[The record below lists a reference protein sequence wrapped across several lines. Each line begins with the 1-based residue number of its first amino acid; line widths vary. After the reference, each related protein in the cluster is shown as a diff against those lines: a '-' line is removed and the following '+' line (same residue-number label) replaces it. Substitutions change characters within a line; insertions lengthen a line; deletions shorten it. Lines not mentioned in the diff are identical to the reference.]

1 MSLDLLDRPS
11 LIASLPHGGIGAEIG
26 VDVGGFSEVILE
38 RNQPRELW
46 LVDCWHWQPRDQYGS
61 DPANAVETAM
71 EGKFQE
77 VIRRF
82 ADRPH
87 VHVMREWSV
96 PAAAKFPDEYF
107 DFVYLDANHLQVDL
121 DIQAWWPKIRIGGA
135 LCGHDYC
142 VVADYIDVKPKVD
155 KWVEQEGLTLFVAG
169 RNSPNIYEVNYPS
182 WLVIK
187 PERT

>member
-1 MSLDLLDRPS
+1 MLDLLDRNT
-11 LIASLPHGGIGAEIG
+11 LIGSLPHGGIGAEIG
-26 VDVGGFSEVILE
+26 VDVGLFSEVILE

-46 LVDCWHWQPRDQYGS
+46 LIDCWRHLPDS
-61 DPANAVETAM
+61 NDPANAVEAAQ
-71 EGKFQE
+71 EGKYQE
-77 VIRRF
+77 VLKRF
-82 ADRPH
+82 ASRPH
-87 VHVMREWSV
+87 VHVLREWSV
-96 PAAAKFPDEYF
+96 IAATQFQNEYF

-155 KWVEQEGLTLFVAG
+155 AWVKQVGLTLHVAG
-169 RNSPNIYEVNYPS
+169 LESDDVYSRNYPS
-182 WLVIK
+182 WLVFK

>member
-1 MSLDLLDRPS
+1 MQLDLLDRKS
-11 LIASLPHGGIGAEIG
+11 LIASLPSNGIAAEIG
-26 VDVGGFSEVILE
+26 VDVGTFSEVILE
-38 RNQPRELW
+38 VNRPSQLW
-46 LVDCWHWQPRDQYGS
+46 LIDCWHHQDAETYGS
-61 DPANAVETAM
+61 DPANAIEQAQ
-71 EGKFQE
+71 EGKYRE
-77 VIRRF
+77 VLRRF

-96 PAAAKFPDEYF
+96 LAATKFSDEYF

-155 KWVEQEGLTLFVAG
+155 KWVKEAGLTLHVAG
-169 RNSPNIYEVNYPS
+169 LESDDVYSRNYPS
-182 WLVIK
+182 WLVFK
-187 PERT
+187 PEGT